1 MAVGEIYGGKVK
13 DNEKRV
19 ERRMKT
25 DVEEYLKSLRIK
37 RRRQQLE
44 DILLAIIL
52 NKNEN
57 DGIIEAVENSSANSE
72 TKKELIEW
80 LNTAG
85 IKKKD

>member
-1 MAVGEIYGGKVK
+1 
-13 DNEKRV
+13 
-19 ERRMKT
+19 MKT